1 MRTALIHHAECDL
14 HRMQPDHPESPERLR
29 AVLERLRDS
38 GLSGDMIEIEDA
50 PPASA
55 DDIARVHPEDFVDAL
70 RHLEPASGLAPVD
83 GDTFMGPGT
92 LQAATRATGCAIA
105 AVDGVLEGRFEAAF
119 CAVRPPGHHAES
131 RLAMGFC
138 FYNSIAIAAR
148 RALEVHGLDRVA
160 ILDFDVHHGNG
171 TAEIFQ
177 DDPRVLLASSFQH
190 PVLSRPMTTTW
201 TASSGVHA
209 TRRRNPGGDFR
220 RLVERDW
227 SAALE
232 RHRPQLILVSAGSHA
247 HRDDPLAQLELR
259 DEDFGCGSAASSPM
273 RPGTTATGG
282 WYRCWRGD
290 TTCGPWRPARSST
303 SRRWW
308 RADHGTEARG
318 WHSL

>member
-14 HRMQPDHPESPERLR
+14 HRMQPEHPESPERLR
-29 AVLERLRDS
+29 TVLERLRDS
-38 GLSGDMIEIEDA
+38 GLGGDMIEIEDA

-70 RHLEPASGLAPVD
+70 RHLEPASGLASVD

-190 PVLSRPMTTTW
+190 PFYPGRMTDLDRHHL
-201 TASSGVHA
+201 VF
-209 TRRRNPGGDFR
+209 TRLAAGTRGDDFR

-227 SAALE
+227 SPALE
-232 RHRPQLILVSAGSHA
+232 RHRPQLILVSAGFDA
-247 HRDDPLAQLELR
+247 HRDDPLAQLQLR
-259 DEDFGCGSAASSPM
+259 DEDFGWVSRFIADAARDYCSGRVVSLLEGGYDLRALAAS
-273 RPGTTATGG
+273 
-282 WYRCWRGD
+282 
-290 TTCGPWRPARSST
+290 
-303 SRRWW
+303 
-308 RADHGTEARG
+308 TEQHVSALVEG
-318 WHSL
+318 